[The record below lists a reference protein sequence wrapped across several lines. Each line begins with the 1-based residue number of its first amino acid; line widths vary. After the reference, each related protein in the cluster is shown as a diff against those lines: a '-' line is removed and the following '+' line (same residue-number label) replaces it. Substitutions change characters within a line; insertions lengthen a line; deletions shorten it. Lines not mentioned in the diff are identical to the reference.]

1 MNFIIIT
8 VAILFILFFGSL
20 YIIRILNK
28 AKLQASLDKIIKS
41 GAKQDAITTLLTILQ
56 KNPLDTQN
64 RMALVKIYME
74 EKKFPEAI
82 SHLNIMLT
90 RGQRHQDFT
99 TLEANKLLGECYFE
113 VKNLDEAFKVFNLL
127 RKNNPNDPYPYIQL
141 GKIEK
146 ERDSIEK
153 AAQYYNKALTLD
165 PDNIDILKNLGVL
178 LFVSNKYPEALNTLQ
193 NTLDKN
199 PDDPEIHFYLGQIN
213 LIYKQQKEAFN
224 HYIKAKNDQRFTAV
238 SLLNIGKILRSYNKL
253 EDARK
258 VLVSFLKL
266 TGLKTDDLLEG
277 IYELAEVYLSM
288 KDIQRTI
295 ALWEKIL
302 SITPEYRDVKSKLD
316 RYEQTRKNTLLKAY
330 MMSSRGEFLEL
341 CKKIALNYARN
352 VVIIR
357 TDLGQ
362 DASIE
367 ILVQAVYKDVGT
379 TIFFKFFRGTS
390 NVGQLVVRE
399 FYEKMKE
406 VKAKHGVC
414 ITTSEYSSDAL
425 AFSEGRVL
433 ELLGRKELVRLLS
446 RVNL

>member
-8 VAILFILFFGSL
+8 VAILFLLFFGSL
-20 YIIRILNK
+20 YILRILNK

-64 RMALVKIYME
+64 RMALVKIYMD

-90 RGQRHQDFT
+90 KGQRHQDFT
-99 TLEANKLLGECYFE
+99 LLEANKLLGECYFE

-178 LFVSNKYPEALNTLQ
+178 LFDSTKYPEALNTLQ
-193 NTLDKN
+193 NALDKN
-199 PDDPEIHFYLGQIN
+199 QDDPEIHFYLGQIKST
-213 LIYKQQKEAFN
+213 YKQQKEAFN

-266 TGLKTDDLLEG
+266 TGLKRDDLLEG
-277 IYELAEVYLSM
+277 IYELAEIYFSM
-288 KDIQRTI
+288 KDIQRAT
-295 ALWEKIL
+295 ALWEKML
-302 SITPEYRDVKSKLD
+302 SMTSEYRDVKSKLD

-341 CKKIALNYARN
+341 CKKIALNFARN
-352 VVIIR
+352 VVITR
-357 TDLGQ
+357 TDFEQ
-362 DASIE
+362 DASVE

-433 ELLGRKELVRLLS
+433 ELLGKKELVRLLS